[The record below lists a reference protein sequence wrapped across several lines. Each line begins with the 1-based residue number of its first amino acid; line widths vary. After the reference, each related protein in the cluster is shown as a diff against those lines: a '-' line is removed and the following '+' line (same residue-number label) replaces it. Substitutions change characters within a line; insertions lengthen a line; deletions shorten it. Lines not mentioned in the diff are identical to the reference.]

1 MQIEHIGYAVKNMD
15 EAIATFISLGF
26 AVSDVS
32 PDEYRNVDVVIA
44 EMGGVKL
51 ELLSPIEGKKSPID
65 SYLKIIGSAPYH
77 ICYRV
82 DDIWKGIDELQ
93 NKGFTL
99 INDPADSVPLKGK
112 VAFLYSPEIGL
123 TELFCRKRYTK

>member
-44 EMGGVKL
+44 EMGG
-51 ELLSPIEGKKSPID
+51 
-65 SYLKIIGSAPYH
+65 
-77 ICYRV
+77 
-82 DDIWKGIDELQ
+82 
-93 NKGFTL
+93 
-99 INDPADSVPLKGK
+99 
-112 VAFLYSPEIGL
+112 
-123 TELFCRKRYTK
+123 